1 MTVDTLRAV
10 LGWCSLINIAFLLW
24 WSLFFIFGHNWIYK
38 IHSRWFK
45 LTPEKFDAIHY
56 SGMAF
61 YKICIFIFN
70 VAPYFALVIAGK

>member
-1 MTVDTLRAV
+1 MTVDTLRAA
-10 LGWCSLINIAFLLW
+10 LGWCSIINIGMLLW
-24 WSLFFIFGHNWIYK
+24 WSLFFIFARDWIYK

-70 VAPYFALVIAGK
+70 VVPYFALLIAGK